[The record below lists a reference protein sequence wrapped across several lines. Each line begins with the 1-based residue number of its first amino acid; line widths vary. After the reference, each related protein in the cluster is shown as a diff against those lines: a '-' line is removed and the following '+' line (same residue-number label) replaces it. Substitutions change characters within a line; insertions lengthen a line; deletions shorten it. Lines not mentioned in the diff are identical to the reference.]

1 MCLIAKSSFYFVSLH
16 KKISKKYKIIF
27 ETHYETHPL
36 TPAQVI
42 LFQVPL
48 EMGWTYTVSWRA
60 DDLTCRVMVFVRI
73 VGFYL
78 SGFVMMV
85 ISIDR
90 LMAIMHPVTHRS
102 RILDRDTA
110 NSYTMVLLLAA
121 KASQ

>member
-1 MCLIAKSSFYFVSLH
+1 M
-16 KKISKKYKIIF
+16 
-27 ETHYETHPL
+27 
-36 TPAQVI
+36 I

-90 LMAIMHPVTHRS
+90 LMAIMHPVTHRY
-102 RILDRDTA
+102 LGPA
-110 NSYTMVLLLAA
+110 VHVLVRKITCQVGLERPS
-121 KASQ
+121 KAQVEP

>member
-1 MCLIAKSSFYFVSLH
+1 MFNFISI
-16 KKISKKYKIIF
+16 KKSKKYKIIF
-27 ETHYETHPL
+27 GTRYETHPL

-60 DDLTCRVMVFVRI
+60 DDLTCRGMVFVRI